1 MKEIY
6 FYGAGK
12 YGTKALKCF
21 LNEKNGLYDFKGFL
35 DTNRNVGEK
44 HEGYKILPLADAPK
58 MAIILIT
65 VASANQIVR
74 IYELLYRAGYCNIFV
89 FSDGKIAYKGDF
101 LLDYGESTAVWG
113 ECVLPQAEMHV
124 SDWCNLNCRGC
135 THFSPIFEHEFP
147 DINSRMADVEKLKLK
162 FSHIVRF
169 YLLGGE
175 PFLNPE
181 IDEYIVR
188 CRKILSVSQI
198 IIVTNG
204 LLIPKL
210 EDKVFKAI
218 RENDVLVSISEYEP
232 THLQIEKIETRLQA
246 QGVRYEIRPYNRKQA
261 FNRPLSLSDN
271 SKFEKLCISS
281 VCTNIWNG
289 KIARCPTLM
298 YIDKFNEK
306 YGTQLPNEG
315 VIELSSDISGKELLD
330 LLQKQVPLC
339 KHCIENPMQWSSC
352 GLNPQLGDFA
362 VED

>member
-21 LNEKNGLYDFKGFL
+21 LNEKEISYNFKGFI
-35 DTNRNVGEK
+35 DTNRSIGEE
-44 HEGYKILPLADAPK
+44 HEGYKILPLSYVPK
-58 MAIILIT
+58 MATILIT
-65 VASANQIVR
+65 VAATNQIVK
-74 IYELLYRAGYCNIFV
+74 IYQLLSKAGYSNIYV
-89 FSDGKIAYKGDF
+89 FCDVRIANRGDF
-101 LLDYGESTAVWG
+101 LLDYAESTADWG
-113 ECVLPQAEMHV
+113 DCVLPQAEMHV
-124 SDWCNLNCRGC
+124 ADWCNLNCRGC
-135 THFSPIFEHEFP
+135 THFSPIFEHDFP
-147 DINSRMADVEKLKLK
+147 DIKSRIEDVEKLRSK
-162 FSHIVRF
+162 FTHIVRF

-181 IDEYIVR
+181 IGEYIFQ
-188 CRKILSVSQI
+188 CRKILPTSQI
-198 IIVTNG
+198 AIVTNG

-210 EDKVFKAI
+210 DDEVFNIIK
-218 RENDVLVSISEYEP
+218 ENNVLVSISEYKP

-246 QGVRYEIRPYNRKQA
+246 QGVRYEIRSYNRKQV

-271 SKFEKLCISS
+271 SRFGQLCISPI
-281 VCTNIWNG
+281 CTNIWNG

-306 YGTQLPNEG
+306 YGTQLPNTG
-315 VIELSSDISGKELLD
+315 VIELDSDISGKELLD

-339 KHCIENPMQWSSC
+339 KHCIENPIQWSAC
-352 GLNPQLGDFA
+352 GLHPELSDFA